1 MLTDSDYQFKQV
13 WAGQVWRTH
22 TFPKLTPVKHIAQK
36 LQITE
41 APLRKALLRR
51 QQTVAQYDIIRS

>member
-13 WAGQVWRTH
+13 WAGQVWRCH
-22 TFPKLTPVKHIAQK
+22 TFPRMTPVRTIAQK
-36 LQITE
+36 LQINE

-51 QQTVAQYDIIRS
+51 QQTVAQFDIIRH